1 MHPNRFF
8 DECGIRT
15 GIDTIE
21 IFDEEFIKQY
31 KEFIK
36 ENNRHGN

>member
-21 IFDEEFIKQY
+21 IFDEIKQY

-36 ENNRHGN
+36 ENNKHGN